1 MRKVKDIFQ
10 GMDKILLLV
19 TIILFLFGLINIVT
33 ASSQATVVHLK
44 NSVYDYFYNQSL
56 FLIIG
61 LIAFLIVIN
70 LPTKKYYW
78 LSIVGFFLITFLLL
92 MVSLRGKSVGGNK
105 NWLPIFGDKFS
116 IQPSEFA
123 KPILIMC
130 LAVYYEIFYR
140 RLRTTNISHVKMI
153 AILILIGLTFPII
166 VFTQKD
172 MGTML
177 VLLLIFAIMFW
188 YSPIL
193 MKEKIRIV
201 LGVLVL
207 LVIGVIIGLTFFRG
221 KILTKSQL
229 SRLTSFWDPCSR
241 YEENGYQICNG
252 YIAINSGG
260 LIRFEPGK
268 SKQKSYIPESHTD
281 SVFAIIAEEYGFI
294 PSTIIILLYLVVLF
308 RILKLSSIAH
318 TTRGKYICLGV
329 ATYIF
334 LHIFINLGGLFGV
347 MPLTGIPLPFL
358 SYGGSYTIALMG
370 SLGMVQRVSIEV
382 KNRRIRIR

>member
-1 MRKVKDIFQ
+1 MKKVKSIFQ

-19 TIILFLFGLINIVT
+19 TIVLFLFGLINIVT

-44 NSVYDYFYNQSL
+44 NSVYDYFYNQSI

-61 LIAFLIVIN
+61 LILFLMVITTKTRNYYLLSIFGYFLIV
-70 LPTKKYYW
+70 
-78 LSIVGFFLITFLLL
+78 FLLL
-92 MVSLRGKSVGGNK
+92 MVSIRGKSVGGNK
-105 NWLPIFGDKFS
+105 NWLPIGGGFS

-123 KPILIMC
+123 KPVLIMC
-130 LAVYYEIFYR
+130 LATYYDIFYKK
-140 RLRTTNISHVKMI
+140 LRTTNISHVKII
-153 AILILIGLTFPII
+153 AILMVIGLTFP
-166 VFTQKD
+166 VLVLTHKD
-172 MGTML
+172 MGTAL
-177 VLLLIFAIMFW
+177 VLLFIFAIMFW

-193 MKEKIRIV
+193 MKEKLKIV
-201 LGVLVL
+201 LGIVVLAV
-207 LVIGVIIGLTFFRG
+207 VGIIVAITCFPG

-229 SRLTSFWDPCSR
+229 SRLTNFWDPCSR
-241 YEENGYQICNG
+241 YEESGYQICNG

-260 LIRFEPGK
+260 LVRWAPGK

-294 PSTIIILLYLVVLF
+294 PCTFIILLYMLVLF
-308 RILKLSSIAH
+308 RTLRLASIAH

-334 LHIFINLGGLFGV
+334 LHIFINLGGLFGI

-358 SYGGSYTIALMG
+358 SYGGSYTIALIV

-382 KNRRIRIR
+382 KNRRIRIS